1 MPERTQEYRSDDIVV
16 TFDPNRC
23 IHATR
28 CIQGLPEVFDVRQR
42 RWVRPE
48 NAPADDIAQVIRR
61 CPSGALQ
68 YQRLDGGE
76 PEVADV
82 PVTLSPMPN
91 GPYYVR
97 GSIEL
102 LDDDDNVLVLNRAA
116 LCRCG
121 QSGNKPFCDNS
132 HLREGFR
139 SE

>member
-1 MPERTQEYRSDDIVV
+1 MTERIQEYRSDDIVV

-28 CIQGLPEVFDVRQR
+28 CIQGLPEVFDVRHR

-48 NAPADDIAQVIRR
+48 NAPAEEIAHVVRR

-68 YQRLDGGE
+68 YRRLDGGE
-76 PEVADV
+76 DEVPDAPATV
-82 PVTLSPMPN
+82 SPMPD
-91 GPYYVR
+91 GPYFVR
-97 GSIEL
+97 GAIQL
-102 LDDDDNVLVLNRAA
+102 VDDDDNVLVLNRAA

-121 QSGNKPFCDNS
+121 HSGNKPFCDNS
-132 HLREGFR
+132 HLDVGFR